1 MGILLYF
8 KSRGFIGRIGTWA
21 PLYLKGISF
30 FLVQSAYSS
39 TMDGLH
45 GKYLQ
50 HSHRQENLCQRLKK
64 NHQFWST
71 EPHSHVMTEDRGGTF
86 SREAEVYITKT
97 NLIQKKK
104 YQSCRICYVGEK
116 NISFSDSYIVLKV
129 SGDHRQELTEH
140 LLLEHGIPTQTPCP
154 NS

>member
-21 PLYLKGISF
+21 PLYLKGINF

-116 NISFSDSYIVLKV
+116 NHFLFRQLYCTKSLWGSQTRADRTFTTRTWYSYPDPV
-129 SGDHRQELTEH
+129 
-140 LLLEHGIPTQTPCP
+140 P
-154 NS
+154 